1 MNTSITYDNVTLL
14 ELCPTYSN
22 HERQLVTS
30 LAFWLDGILKSVLA
44 IFGLLFNLSASY
56 VLYQPKMRNSF
67 NKCLIAKS
75 GIDSIFLMISIVEC
89 FRRRYVYQYWFTY
102 ILNNIIFQKVF
113 ILIALACSVQNWP
126 KIPSGVPREWSFMT
140 LKILSTF
147 LGSNHLYLTKI
158 LTFCNV
164 SLLKSS
170 YWSLW

>member
-89 FRRRYVYQYWFTY
+89 FRRRYVLIHLHFKQYIFSKSVY
-102 ILNNIIFQKVF
+102 INSPGLQCTKMAKNSFRGPKGMVF
-113 ILIALACSVQNWP
+113 HD
-126 KIPSGVPREWSFMT
+126 T
-140 LKILSTF
+140 
-147 LGSNHLYLTKI
+147 
-158 LTFCNV
+158 
-164 SLLKSS
+164 
-170 YWSLW
+170 

>member
-1 MNTSITYDNVTLL
+1 MTCFPWKPYFRIFKKFSIWNNEHWQLFIPSKYTLIKVTEEMNTSITYDNVTLL

-89 FRRRYVYQYWFTY
+89 FRRRYVTLHFTC
-102 ILNNIIFQKVF
+102 FKVQEKF
-113 ILIALACSVQNWP
+113 
-126 KIPSGVPREWSFMT
+126 
-140 LKILSTF
+140 
-147 LGSNHLYLTKI
+147 
-158 LTFCNV
+158 
-164 SLLKSS
+164 
-170 YWSLW
+170 